1 MQGSGS
7 PRWQTGDMFG
17 RDFDDEL
24 TEAQRIR
31 VAEVDEALRELEALD
46 IHYPPGYLEEIR
58 AGWGRYDDIESR

>member
-1 MQGSGS
+1 
-7 PRWQTGDMFG
+7 MFG